1 MKINNCEFTV
11 EIRNKKP
18 VVCLYYNGK
27 LDDVMTIY
35 SIKNEPYVKRMS
47 NKIYLTDELLGQL
60 KTLTA

>member
-27 LDDVMTIY
+27 LDDIMTIY
-35 SIKNEPYVKRMS
+35 SIKNEPYVKRMN

-60 KTLTA
+60 KT